1 MDEHSFNVKTF
12 NEILASVL
20 LFSCVGALVYVVAFV
35 IPSWQPDVTQ
45 HEYRY
50 VLTVDSAGV
59 LTDEARNLADSLI
72 SAVKHHERS
81 INEHFDYV
89 LQKKEETQNLYTAIG
104 AILSVVIAVFGFF
117 GYKNYK
123 SIEEKAIV
131 TANEK
136 AEEKMRELEQKQS
149 DVQKELREECLK
161 KVKNDVTAQFRSF
174 KEKEMT
180 DVISRMIK
188 DECITNVDLKLGQID
203 VLNQKIESIEISQQN
218 VLARLDEL
226 EDKSNKPNGR
236 STAAVTQ
243 QRDPRDKSVE
253 TDMIDKIN
261 QHGKNLK

>member
-1 MDEHSFNVKTF
+1 MDKHSFNVKTF

-81 INEHFDYV
+81 INEHYDYV
-89 LQKKEETQNLYTAIG
+89 LQQKEETQNLYTAIG

-123 SIEEKAIV
+123 SIEEKAIA

-149 DVQKELREECLK
+149 DVQKELRVECLR

-174 KEKEMT
+174 KENEMT

-188 DECITNVDLKLGQID
+188 DEYITNVDLKLEQID
-203 VLNQKIESIEISQQN
+203 VLNQKIESIERSQQDL
-218 VLARLDEL
+218 LARLDEL

-236 STAAVTQ
+236 STAAATQ

>member
-20 LFSCVGALVYVVAFV
+20 LFSCVGALFYVVAFV

-81 INEHFDYV
+81 INEHYDYV
-89 LQKKEETQNLYTAIG
+89 LQQKEETQNLYTAIG

-123 SIEEKAIV
+123 SIEEKAIA

-149 DVQKELREECLK
+149 NVQKELRVECLK

-188 DECITNVDLKLGQID
+188 DEYITNVDLKLEQID

-218 VLARLDEL
+218 LLARLDEL

-236 STAAVTQ
+236 STAAATQ

-261 QHGKNLK
+261 QHGKNHK

>member
-1 MDEHSFNVKTF
+1 MDNHSFNVKTF

-81 INEHFDYV
+81 INEHYDYV
-89 LQKKEETQNLYTAIG
+89 LQQKEETQNLYTAIG

-123 SIEEKAIV
+123 SIEEKAIA

-149 DVQKELREECLK
+149 DVQKELRVECLK
-161 KVKNDVTAQFRSF
+161 KVKNDATAQFRSF

-188 DECITNVDLKLGQID
+188 DEYITNVDLKLEQID
-203 VLNQKIESIEISQQN
+203 FLNQKIESIERSQQN
-218 VLARLDEL
+218 LLARLDEL

-236 STAAVTQ
+236 STAAATQ

>member
-1 MDEHSFNVKTF
+1 MDKHSFNVKNF

-20 LFSCVGALVYVVAFV
+20 LFLCVGALVYVVAFV

-59 LTDEARNLADSLI
+59 LTDEARNLADSLV

-81 INEHFDYV
+81 INEHYDYV
-89 LQKKEETQNLYTAIG
+89 LQQKEETQNLYTAIG

-123 SIEEKAIV
+123 SIEEKAVV

-136 AEEKMRELEQKQS
+136 AKEEMRELEQKQS
-149 DVQKELREECLK
+149 DVQKELRVDCLR
-161 KVKNDVTAQFRSF
+161 KVKNDVTEQFRSF

-188 DECITNVDLKLGQID
+188 DEYITNVYLKLEQID
-203 VLNQKIESIEISQQN
+203 VLNQKIESIERSQQN
-218 VLARLDEL
+218 LLAWLDEL
-226 EDKSNKPNGR
+226 EDKSNKTNGR
-236 STAAVTQ
+236 STAAATQ

>member
-1 MDEHSFNVKTF
+1 MKIFND
-12 NEILASVL
+12 ILASLL

-35 IPSWQPDVTQ
+35 LPSRQPEVIR

-59 LTDEARNLADSLI
+59 VTDEARNLADSLI
-72 SAVKHHERS
+72 SVVKHHERS
-81 INEHFDYV
+81 INEHYDYV
-89 LQKKEETQNLYTAIG
+89 LQQKEETQNLYTAIG

-123 SIEEKAIV
+123 SIEEKAIA

-136 AEEKMRELEQKQS
+136 AEEKIRELEQKQS
-149 DVQKELREECLK
+149 DVQKELQVECLK
-161 KVKNDVTAQFRSF
+161 KVKNEVTTQFRSF
-174 KEKEMT
+174 KETEMT

-188 DECITNVDLKLGQID
+188 DEYITNVDLKLEQID
-203 VLNQKIESIEISQQN
+203 VLNQKIESIERSQQN
-218 VLARLDEL
+218 LLARLDEL
-226 EDKSNKPNGR
+226 EEKSNKPNGR
-236 STAAVTQ
+236 STAAATQ

>member
-1 MDEHSFNVKTF
+1 MDKHSFNVKTF

-72 SAVKHHERS
+72 SAVKYHERS
-81 INEHFDYV
+81 INEHYDYV
-89 LQKKEETQNLYTAIG
+89 LQQKVETQNLYTAIG

-123 SIEEKAIV
+123 SIEEKAIA

-149 DVQKELREECLK
+149 DVQKELRVECLR

-174 KEKEMT
+174 KENEMT

-188 DECITNVDLKLGQID
+188 DEYITNVDLKLEQID
-203 VLNQKIESIEISQQN
+203 VLNQKIESIERSQQDL
-218 VLARLDEL
+218 LARLDEL

>member
-1 MDEHSFNVKTF
+1 MDKHSFNVKTF

-81 INEHFDYV
+81 INEHYDYV
-89 LQKKEETQNLYTAIG
+89 LQQKEETQNLYTAIG

-123 SIEEKAIV
+123 SIEEKAIA

-149 DVQKELREECLK
+149 DVQKELLVVCLK

-188 DECITNVDLKLGQID
+188 DEYITNVDLKLEQID

-218 VLARLDEL
+218 LLARLDEL

-236 STAAVTQ
+236 STAATQ